1 MINPAFYIF
10 FSYFTSVD
18 LIIYT
23 KKVTQTQFIGN
34 IFFIYFNFTLNC
46 NKRTFDHF
54 YILYQYQ

>member
-23 KKVTQTQFIGN
+23 KKVTQRQFIGN

-54 YILYQYQ
+54 YT